1 MKLGKRT
8 ARAKATSCESGV
20 CDRRVLPAGRE
31 SALRMIRRRETHLLS
46 LAVSMFS
53 FMMMPC
59 VINNL
64 ISVLTESRNFTI
76 IKKQIGHDF
85 WFVSNV
91 YLLFANCDA

>member
-8 ARAKATSCESGV
+8 ARAKATSCESGM
-20 CDRRVLPAGRE
+20 CDRRVLPAGGE
-31 SALRMIRRRETHLLS
+31 NALQMIRRREAHFFS

-53 FMMMPC
+53 FMIMPC

-64 ISVLTESRNFTI
+64 ISVLTESGNFM
-76 IKKQIGHDF
+76 IKKKQTGHDF

-91 YLLFANCDA
+91 YLLFPKL